1 MEIDHEIFVR
11 FVEALLSN
19 PNVWDRN
26 QSDKNLDKNLNE
38 LLSTASVATQKVLY
52 ILDDQDAIDEDNISN
67 H

>member
-1 MEIDHEIFVR
+1 MELDQEILVR

-26 QSDKNLDKNLNE
+26 RSDENLNE

-52 ILDDQDAIDEDNISN
+52 ILSDQDAIDEDDISD

>member
-26 QSDKNLDKNLNE
+26 QPDKNLNE

-52 ILDDQDAIDEDNISN
+52 ILDDQDAIDEDDISY
-67 H
+67 HR

>member
-1 MEIDHEIFVR
+1 MKTDQEILVR

-26 QSDKNLDKNLNE
+26 RSDENLDYVLA
-38 LLSTASVATQKVLY
+38 TAVVAANKVFY
-52 ILDDQDAIDEDNISN
+52 ILSDQNTIDEDDISY

>member
-1 MEIDHEIFVR
+1 MELDQEILVR

-26 QSDKNLDKNLNE
+26 RSDENLDYVLA
-38 LLSTASVATQKVLY
+38 TAVVAVNKVFY
-52 ILDDQDAIDEDNISN
+52 ILSDQNKIDEDDISY

>member
-26 QSDKNLDKNLNE
+26 QPDKNLNE

-52 ILDDQDAIDEDNISN
+52 ILSDQDAIDEDDISY

>member
-1 MEIDHEIFVR
+1 MELDQEILVR

-26 QSDKNLDKNLNE
+26 RSDENLDYVLA
-38 LLSTASVATQKVLY
+38 TAVVAVNKVFY
-52 ILDDQDAIDEDNISN
+52 ILSDQNTIDEDNISN

>member
-26 QSDKNLDKNLNE
+26 QPDKNLNE
-38 LLSTASVATQKVLY
+38 LLSTA
-52 ILDDQDAIDEDNISN
+52 
-67 H
+67 

>member
-1 MEIDHEIFVR
+1 MELDQEILVR

-26 QSDKNLDKNLNE
+26 RSDKNLNE

-52 ILDDQDAIDEDNISN
+52 ILSDQDAIDEDDISY

>member
-26 QSDKNLDKNLNE
+26 QPDKNLNE

>member
-1 MEIDHEIFVR
+1 MELDQEILVR

-26 QSDKNLDKNLNE
+26 RSDENLDYVLA
-38 LLSTASVATQKVLY
+38 TAVVAVNKVFY
-52 ILDDQDAIDEDNISN
+52 ILSDQNTIDEDDISY

>member
-1 MEIDHEIFVR
+1 MELDQEILVR

-26 QSDKNLDKNLNE
+26 GSDENLNE

-52 ILDDQDAIDEDNISN
+52 ILDFRTVP
-67 H
+67 

>member
-1 MEIDHEIFVR
+1 MELDQEILVR

-19 PNVWDRN
+19 PNVWDQNR
-26 QSDKNLDKNLNE
+26 SDENLNE

-52 ILDDQDAIDEDNISN
+52 ILSDQDAIDEDDISY

>member
-1 MEIDHEIFVR
+1 MELNQEILVR

-26 QSDKNLDKNLNE
+26 RSDENLDYVLA
-38 LLSTASVATQKVLY
+38 TAVVAANKVFY
-52 ILDDQDAIDEDNISN
+52 ILSDQNTIDEDNISN

>member
-1 MEIDHEIFVR
+1 MELDQEILVR

-26 QSDKNLDKNLNE
+26 RSDENLNE

-52 ILDDQDAIDEDNISN
+52 ILSDQDAIDEDDISY

>member
-1 MEIDHEIFVR
+1 MELDQEILVR

-26 QSDKNLDKNLNE
+26 RSDENLDYVLA
-38 LLSTASVATQKVLY
+38 TAVVAANKVFY
-52 ILDDQDAIDEDNISN
+52 ILSDQNKIDEDNISN